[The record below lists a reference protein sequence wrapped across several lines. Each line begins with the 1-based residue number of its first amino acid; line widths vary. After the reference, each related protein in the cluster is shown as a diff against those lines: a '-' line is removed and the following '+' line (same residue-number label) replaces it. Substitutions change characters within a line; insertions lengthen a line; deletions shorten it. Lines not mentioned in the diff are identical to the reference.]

1 MKKQK
6 ELIIINKIYIT
17 SDLHFCHDRTF
28 IWEARGY
35 KNVEEMNKEQ
45 IRKWNE
51 IIDDQDEVWVLGDLM
66 LGNLEEGIACL
77 KQLKG
82 KIHAC
87 LGNHCTSTREVAYKE
102 LGWDVHVAARLK
114 YKKINFYLSHFP
126 TICAN
131 LESESLYQTTVNL
144 FGHTHQTV
152 NFYQDNPYMYHVG
165 VDSHNGYPISLD
177 QVIEDIKIE
186 MNKCK
191 EMLYN
196 EGDKEND

>member
-1 MKKQK
+1 MG
-6 ELIIINKIYIT
+6 NIYIT
-17 SDLHFCHDRTF
+17 SDLHFGHDREF
-28 IWEARGY
+28 IWGARGY
-35 KNVEEMNKEQ
+35 KCVEDMNFQQVMKF
-45 IRKWNE
+45 NSVVTN
-51 IIDDQDEVWVLGDLM
+51 DDEVWLLGDSMLGDLK
-66 LGNLEEGIACL
+66 EGLYWL
-77 KQLKG
+77 KQLNG
-82 KIHAC
+82 KIHIV
-87 LGNHCTSTREVAYKE
+87 LGNHCTSTREAAYKE

-131 LESESLYQTTVNL
+131 LESESLHQTTVNL

-165 VDSHNGYPISLD
+165 VDSHNGYPVSLD
-177 QVIEDIKIE
+177 QVIEDIKTE

>member
-1 MKKQK
+1 MG
-6 ELIIINKIYIT
+6 NIYIT
-17 SDLHFCHDRTF
+17 SDLHFGHDREF
-28 IWEARGY
+28 IWSARGY
-35 KNVEEMNKEQ
+35 KCVKDMNFQQVMKF
-45 IRKWNE
+45 NSVVTN
-51 IIDDQDEVWVLGDLM
+51 DDEVWLLGDSTLGDL
-66 LGNLEEGIACL
+66 EEGLYWL
-77 KQLKG
+77 KQLNG
-82 KIHAC
+82 KIHVV
-87 LGNHCTSTREVAYKE
+87 LGNHDTATREIAYKE

-126 TICAN
+126 TICTN

-144 FGHTHQTV
+144 FAHTHQTV

-177 QVIEDIKIE
+177 QVIEDIKTEI
-186 MNKCK
+186 NKCK